1 MAPDRSVNLA
11 TREGEEERHHWLRRC
26 REHGHRCHEA
36 HRRDGCV
43 TMKKMKKKKKKSRV
57 TKEKKAVG
65 LKLEGEEA
73 NKSLYICYLE
83 HHVGSWVA
91 YVVHSIKLSDLLSS
105 TSFDHALQLRQVA
118 YKAGLDL
125 PGSVRCGVWGS
136 QILFIGG
143 MKPSFRF
150 GLGACESNSV
160 VWHRDVYAF
169 ETDQPQRRRESN
181 IISKMDASFTL
192 LQGKFNPLTVELR
205 GKLYALSSRLVDEPP
220 SFEVFDPKVGSWAPL
235 PQPPFFKERSPYH
248 HNGNFSYAIAGT
260 KMFVCH
266 EKCPVFCFDVAHPH
280 REWRLVPT
288 MCQGGPFPFVSKAL
302 VLDLPADDKKIMF
315 AYSHRRWCLGVYLMS
330 LVENE
335 ESITRIGDLK
345 LPMLP
350 LELGVAE
357 AFQFVHIGGQKA
369 CLVVTQLGLPY
380 EDDQAEYE
388 PGTHKTWGVAI
399 PFQFQV
405 DITKV
410 DKGKKDCFTL
420 QFMPPCIFNFYT
432 NPSTFPKPEPAGCFV
447 L

>member
-1 MAPDRSVNLA
+1 
-11 TREGEEERHHWLRRC
+11 
-26 REHGHRCHEA
+26 
-36 HRRDGCV
+36 
-43 TMKKMKKKKKKSRV
+43 MKKMKKKKKKSRV

-136 QILFIGG
+136 QILFVGG
-143 MKPSFRF
+143 MKPSFRY
-150 GLGACESNSV
+150 GIGACESDSV
-160 VWHRDVYAF
+160 VWNRDVYAF

-205 GKLYALSSRLVDEPP
+205 GKLYALSYRLVDEPP

-235 PQPPFFKERSPYH
+235 PQPPFFKKWPPYH

-288 MCQGGPFPFVSKAL
+288 MCQSFVSKAL

-330 LVENE
+330 LEVRKPALL
-335 ESITRIGDLK
+335 SPK
-345 LPMLP
+345 
-350 LELGVAE
+350 
-357 AFQFVHIGGQKA
+357 
-369 CLVVTQLGLPY
+369 LGLPY